1 MRFTKGVPAVLSNFT
16 FGQYYRADSVIHR
29 MDPRFKLPELI
40 AIIVFIFVC
49 RGFGTLAIMA
59 ALVLA
64 VLLLSR
70 VPLKFYFKNLK
81 ALLPILILTALLN
94 MFYVQESTVL
104 FRFWVF
110 TVSTG
115 GIYRAGFMAVR
126 VVLLILI
133 SSVLTYTTTPT
144 ELTDAIESLL
154 SPLKL
159 IGLGEPV
166 HILAMMMTIA
176 LRFIP
181 TLTDETDKILSAQRA
196 RGANTESGGL
206 IKKMKAMVPVLIP
219 LLISSVRRAGELAEA
234 MDCRC
239 YNGGKGRTRM
249 KKIVAGRRD
258 FLSLFL
264 LAVVFSSII
273 ILQIIF

>member
-1 MRFTKGVPAVLSNFT
+1 MLSNFT
-16 FGQYYRADSVIHR
+16 FGQYYQTSSVIHK

-40 AIIVFIFVC
+40 AVIVLMFLCGSFWSL
-49 RGFGTLAIMA
+49 GLMA
-59 ALVLA
+59 GLVL
-64 VLLLSR
+64 LILGLSK
-70 VPLKFYFKNLK
+70 VPLKMYFKNLK
-81 ALLPILILTALLN
+81 TLLPILVLTALLN
-94 MFYVQESTVL
+94 AVYVTEGTVL
-104 FRFWVF
+104 AEFWVF

-115 GIYRAGFMAVR
+115 GIYRAFFMALR

-154 SPLKL
+154 SPLKFV
-159 IGLGEPV
+159 GLSEPV
-166 HILAMMMTIA
+166 HTLAMMMTIT

-181 TLTDETDKILSAQRA
+181 TLTDETDKILAAQRA
-196 RGANTESGGL
+196 RGADTESGGL
-206 IKKMKAMVPVLIP
+206 IQKMKAMIPVLIP

-249 KKIVAGRRD
+249 RKMTAKRSD
-258 FLSLFL
+258 FLSVIAL
-264 LAVVFSSII
+264 L
-273 ILQIIF
+273 IIFAAVLTLRIVWRF